1 MIIIVTGNIGIGKT
15 TVCQRVVEIVQ
26 SQGYGCGG
34 ILTYK
39 ASDKSILVE
48 DIQTGEKET
57 LADTNNLNQGPRVGK
72 YTFSTK
78 SIEFGIRAIERNTSA
93 VLIVIDEIGHLELRG
108 EGFAKVPELTRTGK
122 MRNCI
127 LVIRSE
133 LLPAFLLQLPNATL
147 VFETNLD
154 NRDRLPQEIST
165 VLFEEL
171 W

>member
-1 MIIIVTGNIGIGKT
+1 MIISVTGNIGIGKT

-78 SIEFGIRAIERNTSA
+78 SIEFGIIEKS
-93 VLIVIDEIGHLELRG
+93 LIPFFKSFI
-108 EGFAKVPELTRTGK
+108 F
-122 MRNCI
+122 
-127 LVIRSE
+127 
-133 LLPAFLLQLPNATL
+133 FL
-147 VFETNLD
+147 
-154 NRDRLPQEIST
+154 SGY
-165 VLFEEL
+165 LF
-171 W
+171 